1 MLAAI
6 GQKGI
11 PVLWVYRWA
20 RTSWR
25 GDLDR
30 EALKVFETTRADIYS
45 ELDRPVYI

>member
-6 GQKGI
+6 GRKESQYCG
-11 PVLWVYRWA
+11 VYRWA
-20 RTSWR
+20 RTRWS

-30 EALKVFETTRADIYS
+30 EALEVFETTRADIYS